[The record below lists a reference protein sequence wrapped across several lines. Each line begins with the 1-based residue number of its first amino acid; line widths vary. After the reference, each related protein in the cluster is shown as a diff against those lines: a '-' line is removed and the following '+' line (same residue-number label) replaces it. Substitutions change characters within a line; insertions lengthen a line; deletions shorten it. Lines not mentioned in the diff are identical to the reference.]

1 MNRAYQYF
9 VFEFRGA
16 VPLTAIVVLG
26 LFTAIFLA
34 TDIIN
39 AGLDIPGFNNILQLI
54 GILSLFVLLPLW
66 LLSCFI
72 VTQRHTL
79 ALAKQLDNYLPGDRD
94 LAEAV
99 RRFPTRTALLW
110 LAASVFYAL
119 AFNVPGDQFPRVAQG
134 DIAVTTIFFG
144 QVFIWVCVGLLLSI
158 RLHAVGLFDRA
169 GKVVRYAFFE
179 QGNLRPFARVGMM
192 DVAIIVGSLA
202 VSTVQSLDAEF
213 RPENYLTALLVAI
226 PAGTILLLR
235 PMWSLHRRLAKH
247 KRELLDEV
255 NALISAVP
263 EDSTDEYMQRLE
275 TLLQRR
281 DRIQSVQ
288 TWPLDIGIWSR
299 LVFYVLIPPLAWAG
313 AAVVEVII
321 SRWLGV

>member
-9 VFEFRGA
+9 VFEYRGA
-16 VPLTAIVVLG
+16 VPVAALVVLG
-26 LFTAIFLA
+26 SFGSLFLA
-34 TDIIN
+34 TDILN
-39 AGLDIPGFNNILQLI
+39 TGLNIPGFNNILQLI

-79 ALAKQLDNYLPGDRD
+79 ALAKHLETFLPGDQE
-94 LAEAV
+94 LADGV
-99 RRFPTRTALLW
+99 RRFPTRSVLFW

-119 AFNVPGDQFPRVAQG
+119 AFNVPVEQFPRVAQG
-134 DIAVTTIFFG
+134 DIAVITIFFG
-144 QVFIWVCVGLLLSI
+144 QVLIWVCVGLLLAI

-179 QGNLRPFARVGMM
+179 QSNLRPFARIGML

-213 RPENYLTALLVAI
+213 RPENYLTALLVAV
-226 PAGTILLLR
+226 PAGAILLLR
-235 PMWSLHRRLAKH
+235 PMWSLHRRLAAR
-247 KRELLDEV
+247 KRALLQEV
-255 NALISAVP
+255 NTLIATVP
-263 EDSTDEYMQRLE
+263 EDLSEEPMHKLE

-299 LVFYVLIPPLAWAG
+299 LAFYVLIPPLAWVG
-313 AAVVEVII
+313 AALVEVVI
-321 SRWLGV
+321 SSWLGV